1 MGSERE
7 RLTAIRRGRGI
18 TPLRKLACEL
28 AVLAMAASGCATSSP
43 GLGASTGIVAPS
55 GEILRPPCPASA
67 ACSGGFL
74 VGQTL
79 YGLSCHGVE
88 PTAVGDEILAR
99 GDGEYEEVRAIEGI
113 PPQLWLAVRGDVPCV
128 PREGEPLL
136 YDWYLA
142 IGEPTP
148 ADLERWGERVAN
160 LTLPVNPDSSSDVP
174 R

>member
-1 MGSERE
+1 M
-7 RLTAIRRGRGI
+7 
-18 TPLRKLACEL
+18 RKLACEL
-28 AVLAMAASGCATSSP
+28 AGLAMAASGCATSS
-43 GLGASTGIVAPS
+43 S
-55 GEILRPPCPASA
+55 GEILRPPCTASA